1 MGVSLLL
8 IAALVAGMVLPS
20 FLMEWQDAQRVGR
33 SQLWEGQEVVLT
45 DQSNMTLG
53 EKTTLINSET
63 ANRLPVVNG
72 RRYSAE
78 NVREHMR
85 EELGKLKDLGI
96 LWDYEEDNLAISTE
110 AWFIMDEEDSQ
121 CSLMVWDSTG
131 ITNDSYIGWI
141 MDDESGK
148 ILSIHQNFRD
158 SAAASGYS
166 GMSEGTDGD
175 RIYQV
180 VEKDDPVREKW
191 AMDILEAWAE
201 YLECTLL
208 DTDYKVWIPDGSM
221 EVANSIELELLIQ
234 EFIEQGLSE
243 KEAYIK
249 AAKSLGLE
257 IMDEEYNIYGTLED
271 EKGQVIY
278 RVYLESDGRGM
289 AVFFI

>member
-8 IAALVAGMVLPS
+8 IVALVAGMVLPS

-96 LWDYEEDNLAISTE
+96 LWDYEEDSLAISTE
-110 AWFIMDEEDSQ
+110 AWFVMDEEDSQ
-121 CSLMVWDSTG
+121 RSLMVWDSTG
-131 ITNDSYIGWI
+131 ITNDSYMGWI

-148 ILSIHQNFRD
+148 ILSIHQSFRD
-158 SAAASGYS
+158 SAAVSGYS

-208 DTDYKVWIPDGSM
+208 DTDYKVWIPDRNV
-221 EVANSIELELLIQ
+221 ETANSIELELLIQ
-234 EFIEQGLSE
+234 EFMAQGLSE
-243 KEAYIK
+243 EEAYIK
-249 AAKSLGLE
+249 AARSLGLE
-257 IMDEEYNIYGTLED
+257 IMDKEYNIYGTLED
-271 EKGQVIY
+271 GKGQVIY
-278 RVYLESDGRGM
+278 QVYLEPDGRGI